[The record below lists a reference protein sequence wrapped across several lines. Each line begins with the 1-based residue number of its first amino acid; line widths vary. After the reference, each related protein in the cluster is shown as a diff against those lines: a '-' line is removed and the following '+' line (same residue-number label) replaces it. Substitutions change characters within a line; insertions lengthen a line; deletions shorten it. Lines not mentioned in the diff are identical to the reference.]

1 MFMHWTQWMESV
13 LIRPQGISLNMHAH
27 AILSKIF
34 SIMKSRSPGT
44 RFVFIHWL
52 SIKTIRKRKN
62 IGTITLKIE
71 IQCSP
76 LISNSR
82 GPTKFILIMR
92 CSNYEFVLNINWI
105 YNELSRNHN
114 QLSELTGFLN

>member
-1 MFMHWTQWMESV
+1 MHWTQWMESV

-52 SIKTIRKRKN
+52 SIKTIRKRKKHWHN
-62 IGTITLKIE
+62 HFENRNTVQSTYIKLPGTYQIY
-71 IQCSP
+71 
-76 LISNSR
+76 
-82 GPTKFILIMR
+82 
-92 CSNYEFVLNINWI
+92 SNYEMF
-105 YNELSRNHN
+105 
-114 QLSELTGFLN
+114 